1 MNGDTTRKSR
11 QNEPIKKHGHGQ
23 PGQLQHLWKE
33 QVLIYTHLPDNLKA
47 SIIFSNTIILKN
59 VCVKG
64 LPSHE
69 TTVQE
74 SLTNTTDDV
83 SIAPY
88 TPGPIGFPH
97 FN

>member
-59 VCVKG
+59 AYVKVFFQQ
-64 LPSHE
+64 L
-69 TTVQE
+69 
-74 SLTNTTDDV
+74 LTFLKAKLNDEWAFYDFLS
-83 SIAPY
+83 SID
-88 TPGPIGFPH
+88 H
-97 FN
+97 

>member
-74 SLTNTTDDV
+74 SLTNTTDV

-88 TPGPIGFPH
+88 TPGPKRFPH